1 MGGLGAK
8 SKIMGLVT
16 EHLRRLIIK
25 QVDDHCIVVWFDPE
39 KHYQTLAA
47 ELDIPQTTIARYD
60 GSFFALRHR
69 IEPLL
74 AADEPPRMVVY
85 VPLAQADTHQAL
97 IEVETL
103 GVVIKPGQ
111 QPPTRN
117 TRLSIIARN
126 ALKPLLGEE
135 SATNIEKQ
143 VEAGNHTLGDLDRL
157 ADQGKGI
164 ATGVVSLIFGTGNP
178 PDVALEFL
186 SSERRD
192 VEVARKGAGAELAML
207 LGAAFEVDL
216 PETESPAEMRARLAR
231 HILATDLL
239 AGLKGEIPAPLRTVK
254 VASRPALRQTCA
266 TLARTWRLRRDLR
279 DSYVARATRVAQELG
294 LASIAFEPS
303 GISGL
308 ETFLETERSLQRGVE
323 TGLLQGATG
332 ELVELAQSRQSSFWS
347 EHLPDVQ
354 AQWAL
359 IAVGGRLLLEADR
372 IERELKSPAIS
383 TASAANLF
391 TAYTAGER
399 PWCLLDTHHRHMERR
414 YHNFDFDAGARHQG
428 LQQLIV
434 KARTRYMTVGGALAE
449 HFLRHYKEG
458 KFQLGGVLRQ
468 TEVFAKKVKP
478 LTGEGKTAYI
488 WVDALRFEMGRELA
502 EALAKDLEIEI
513 TAAVAAVPTI
523 TEIGMAALLPGA
535 ESAQVVAA
543 GEGKLALDISGI
555 MVRGREDRVNFLKA
569 KAGGKVYDTKLES
582 LLPSPKK
589 KVEEGIRSAD
599 LILVTSQEIDDLGER
614 DNIPL
619 ARRAMDGMLHEL
631 QRAVRVLGNLG
642 LKKIVIAADH
652 GFLFGDELESDMKL
666 DAPGGETAD
675 LHRRVW
681 VGRGG
686 RADDSYLRA
695 RLSDFGPG
703 GELEIAAPW
712 GFACFKVK
720 GGGSAY
726 FHGGL
731 SPQELAIP
739 VIVITSKAQGAAAV
753 SSRLEWQLTPGSQ
766 KISTRFF
773 SLQVKGA
780 TSALFEWT
788 PPKVRVEIRAKG
800 ESISTPVSA
809 SYGFEEATGDV
820 QLKPAETD
828 ARAIEPNTITL
839 AITRETEQKSVT
851 VYLLDAASG
860 IELARLEK
868 IEIAIA
874 F

>member
-1 MGGLGAK
+1 
-8 SKIMGLVT
+8 MGLVT
-16 EHLRRLIIK
+16 EHLRRLITK
-25 QVDDHCIVVWFDPE
+25 QVDDHSIVVWFDPE

-47 ELDIPQTTIARYD
+47 ELEIPQTTIARYV
-60 GSFFALRHR
+60 GSFFALRYR

-74 AADEPPRMVVY
+74 AADEPPRLVIY
-85 VPLAQADTHQAL
+85 VPLAQADTHKAL

-117 TRLSIIARN
+117 TRLSIVARN
-126 ALKPLLGEE
+126 ALKPILGEE
-135 SATNIEKQ
+135 SAAAIEKQ

-192 VEVARKGAGAELAML
+192 TEMVSKGAGAELAML

-216 PETESPAEMRARLAR
+216 PGTESPAEMRARLAR

-239 AGLKGEIPAPLRTVK
+239 ASLQGKIPAPLRTVK
-254 VASRPALRQTCA
+254 IASRPAMRQTCA

-294 LASIAFEPS
+294 LAGVAFEPS
-303 GISGL
+303 CITDV

-323 TGLLQGATG
+323 ARLLQAATG
-332 ELVELAQSRQSSFWS
+332 EMPHLIDLAQSRQSSFWS
-347 EHLPDVQ
+347 ENLPDVQ

-359 IAVGGRLLLEADR
+359 IAVAGRLLVEAER

-383 TASAANLF
+383 AASAANLF
-391 TAYTAGER
+391 AAYTEGDR
-399 PWCLLDTHHRHMERR
+399 PWCLLDTYHRHMERR
-414 YHNFDFDAGARHQG
+414 YHNFDFDAGDRHQG

-434 KARTRYMTVGGALAE
+434 KARIRYMEIGGALAE
-449 HFLRHYKEG
+449 HFLRRYREG
-458 KFQLGGVLRQ
+458 KFQLGSVLRQ
-468 TEVFAKKVKP
+468 TEVFDRKVKP
-478 LTGEGKTAYI
+478 QAAEGKAAYV

-502 EALAKDLEIEI
+502 ETLAKELELEL

-523 TEIGMAALLPGA
+523 TEIGMAALLPGT
-535 ESAQVVAA
+535 ESAKVAA
-543 GEGKLALDISGI
+543 AGDGKLGLEIDSAMIRD
-555 MVRGREDRVNFLKA
+555 RDDRVNFLKA

-582 LLPSPKK
+582 LLPSPKR

-619 ARRAMDGMLHEL
+619 ARRAMDGMLYEL
-631 QRAVRVLGNLG
+631 QRVVRVLGNLG
-642 LKKIVIAADH
+642 VKKITIAADH

-686 RADDSYLRA
+686 RADDGYLRA
-695 RLSDFGPG
+695 RLSDFALG

-739 VIVITSKAQGAAAV
+739 VIVITPKSQGGAV
-753 SSRLEWQLTPGSQ
+753 GGSRLEWNLTPGSQ

-773 SLQVKGA
+773 SVQVKGVA
-780 TSALFEWT
+780 SDLFDLT
-788 PPKVRVEIRAKG
+788 PPKVRVEIRARG
-800 ESISTPVSA
+800 ESLSTPVSA

-820 QLKPAETD
+820 QLKLAETD

-839 AITRETEQKSVT
+839 AITGETEQKSVT

-860 IELARLEK
+860 FELARLEK

-874 F
+874 I